1 MGFGP
6 LGLFEILRQR
16 IHPPLHEV
24 LGWPPAPLTHG
35 LAALRRAAREAALRP
50 GRRWAL
56 RAAPV
61 VIAALR
67 DLPGALAEAEAAIG
81 TPLQLHRA
89 SARPPARS
97 EIEEAA
103 HG

>member
-1 MGFGP
+1 M
-6 LGLFEILRQR
+6 
-16 IHPPLHEV
+16 
-24 LGWPPAPLTHG
+24 LGWPLAPLTHG

-56 RAAPV
+56 RAPPA

-81 TPLQLHRA
+81 TPLQLHPDP
-89 SARPPARS
+89 ARSPARS